1 MNHKTRHTYI
11 DLIGLAFMI
20 LGIIGFLKVDLY
32 FGLLMVLGVATFI
45 LNETLNPFDGER
57 K

>member
-1 MNHKTRHTYI
+1 MNHKTRHIYI
-11 DLIGLAFMI
+11 DIIALAFMF
-20 LGIIGFLKVDLY
+20 LGAVGTFKVNLY
-32 FGLLMVLGVATFI
+32 FGLMITLGIAIFI